1 MQRQAYSNS
10 QNHTGRPLRTILQRT
25 FLSPCYQGKA
35 CSQALDVPLPIAPC
49 TCTGP
54 SAGPAVCRGPCVPS
68 ELFLVVQVSG
78 QKKSLHQTRCPAA
91 PERRATEWL
100 RLSIPQ
106 HLTVPLKRNFPIGTQ
121 QPAPTAIP
129 ASAHHHPSKD
139 IPAVEEDLLQQHL
152 HSPTSQPFSLPSA
165 ATPFLFPVLTDHQM
179 LLLIAARMQPAF
191 PHLKLLCRPSAHDCT
206 PCNVDCKAANC
217 SGVRAPQCLYP
228 NHFPSLDFL
237 LFNGISVSQNKAC
250 CFLVLRL
257 SSAE

>member
-121 QPAPTAIP
+121 QPSQPLLTIILQRTFLRWKRIYSSSTSIPQP
-129 ASAHHHPSKD
+129 ASLSPCLQLPHH
-139 IPAVEEDLLQQHL
+139 
-152 HSPTSQPFSLPSA
+152 FS
-165 ATPFLFPVLTDHQM
+165 F
-179 LLLIAARMQPAF
+179 
-191 PHLKLLCRPSAHDCT
+191 
-206 PCNVDCKAANC
+206 
-217 SGVRAPQCLYP
+217 QC
-228 NHFPSLDFL
+228 
-237 LFNGISVSQNKAC
+237 
-250 CFLVLRL
+250 
-257 SSAE
+257 